1 MIFYLNKERKEKGK
15 ESEILLVTGNKRQ
28 EETTNK
34 IKLNAYPISNQRQ
47 SANLEK
53 ERRKRKKGG
62 EPVNKRERKRKDK
75 PIKKKK

>member
-1 MIFYLNKERKEKGK
+1 
-15 ESEILLVTGNKRQ
+15 LLVTGNERQ

-34 IKLNAYPISNQRQ
+34 NKTERLPYFQRQ

-62 EPVNKRERKRKDK
+62 EPVNKRERKWKDK
-75 PIKKKK
+75 PIKKKKMKWVSKNEI